1 MGKEKDYI
9 KAVPEFRKQFNQFC
23 LEYNLDTFQA
33 IRILSKNIEE
43 MAHQARDIKILF
55 DED

>member
-9 KAVPEFRKQFNQFC
+9 KAVPDFRKQFNQFC
-23 LEYNLDTFQA
+23 LEYNLDTLQA

-43 MAHQARDIKILF
+43 MAHQARDINILF
-55 DED
+55 EED

>member
-23 LEYNLDTFQA
+23 LEYNLDTLQA

-43 MAHQARDIKILF
+43 MAHQARDINILF
-55 DED
+55 EED